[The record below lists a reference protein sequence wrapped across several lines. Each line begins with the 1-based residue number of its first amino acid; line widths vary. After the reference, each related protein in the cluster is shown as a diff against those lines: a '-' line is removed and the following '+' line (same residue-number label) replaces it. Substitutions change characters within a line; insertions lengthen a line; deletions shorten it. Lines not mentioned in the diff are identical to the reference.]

1 MKNYMFGDKKNKLK
15 DSERSLISETVSIEG
30 TINSSGAI
38 DVAGLIKGPVYSKEI
53 IVRET
58 GSITGSI
65 EGEHIEIHGHM
76 DGKVSGQDV
85 VIGSTG
91 TVKGDIEF
99 GNNLKTENGADIDG
113 YIKKTNKSKTTL
125 TGDFLF
131 KKKDRKDKPEN
142 EDRPEVVNKE
152 NKEALA

>member
-1 MKNYMFGDKKNKLK
+1 MKNIMFGDKKKKLT
-15 DSERSLISETVSIEG
+15 DSERQLISETVSIEG

-38 DVAGLIKGPVYSKEI
+38 DVAGLIKGPVFSKEI
-53 IVRET
+53 IIRET

-65 EGEHIEIHGHM
+65 EGDHVEIHGHL

-113 YIKKTNKSKTTL
+113 YIKKTNKSKSTL

-131 KKKDRKDKPEN
+131 KKKDKKESPETD
-142 EDRPEVVNKE
+142 ERPEVVNKE
-152 NKEALA
+152 ALV

>member
-1 MKNYMFGDKKNKLK
+1 MFGDKKSLK
-15 DSERSLISETVSIEG
+15 DTERSLISETVRIEG

-53 IVRET
+53 IIRET

-65 EGEHIEIHGHM
+65 EGDHAEIHGHL
-76 DGKVSGQDV
+76 DGKVVGQDI
-85 VIGSTG
+85 VIGGTG

-99 GNNLKTENGADIDG
+99 ANNLKTENGADIDG
-113 YIKKTNKSKTTL
+113 YIKKTNKAKSTL

-131 KKKDRKDKPEN
+131 KKKDKKEPTDNDE
-142 EDRPEVVNKE
+142 RPEVVNKE
-152 NKEALA
+152 ALA

>member
-1 MKNYMFGDKKNKLK
+1 MFGDKKNKIK

-38 DVAGLIKGPVYSKEI
+38 DVAGLVKGPVFSKEL
-53 IVRET
+53 IVRDT
-58 GSITGSI
+58 GSITGTI
-65 EGEHIEIHGHM
+65 EADDVEIHGHL
-76 DGKVSGQDV
+76 DGKVSGQDI
-85 VIGSTG
+85 VIGATG

-113 YIKKTNKSKTTL
+113 YIKKTNKSKSTL

-131 KKKDRKDKPEN
+131 KKKDKKETAESS

-152 NKEALA
+152 ALA